1 MTTEQDIRAGEG
13 YRDAG
18 PSTSRDPATQQASE
32 LHEVG
37 NTHEAP
43 PLPQRPTSIRNQ
55 VLPQP
60 FHGQQQPIYV
70 PYGAQPNQHFT
81 YVTPVRPLPKQSSA
95 YIATR
100 LGLTALASVW
110 GIIIIALTSILLSQG
125 GVVASVSLYAYA
137 IVVASIIWNTAEL
150 ITYCV
155 RLRKQAQ
162 RGIHPGAHVGLHL
175 VFWLVGV
182 FALILSVSLY
192 VATEYDIQGC
202 EDRSND
208 NSLVDPY
215 YRYSFCNDYEP
226 IDYYKW
232 NVLPTFR
239 AFLAIFALW
248 WINHFV
254 LFVLACIDTHKRN
267 TLKPTAFVVPV
278 AGQNTGPV
286 QGVYYPQPGG
296 AQPMQY
302 YPYPVMMQPQPTQS
316 AGAQSQ
322 APVTNEKQPAQT
334 YQPLSGFYAPVPGP
348 STQASPSHASAVPPA
363 QNAVSA

>member
-1 MTTEQDIRAGEG
+1 MATEQNLPAGEG
-13 YRDAG
+13 HRDAE

-32 LHEVG
+32 LHEVD
-37 NTHEAP
+37 NTHQAP
-43 PLPQRPTSIRNQ
+43 PLPQRPTSTHNQ

-60 FHGQQQPIYV
+60 FYGQQQPIYV
-70 PYGAQPNQHFT
+70 PYAGQPNQQLT

-110 GIIIIALTSILLSQG
+110 GIIIIALTSILLSDG
-125 GVVASVSLYAYA
+125 GIVSFVSLYAYA

-162 RGIHPGAHVGLHL
+162 RGIHPGAHVGLYL

-182 FALILSVSLY
+182 FALILSVTLY
-192 VATEYDIQGC
+192 VGVEYDIRSC
-202 EDRSND
+202 EDR
-208 NSLVDPY
+208 NSRSSSVDPY
-215 YRYSFCNDYEP
+215 YYNSYCDEYDP
-226 IDYYKW
+226 ITYWKW

-239 AFLAIFALW
+239 GFLAILALW
-248 WINHFV
+248 LINHFV

-267 TLKPTAFVVPV
+267 TLKPAAFVMP
-278 AGQNTGPV
+278 AAAQNTVPV
-286 QGVYYPQPGG
+286 QGVYYPQQAG

-302 YPYPVMMQPQPTQS
+302 YPYPVMMQPQPTRL
-316 AGAQSQ
+316 AGAQMQ
-322 APVTNEKQPAQT
+322 APITNEKQPAQAH
-334 YQPLSGFYAPVPGP
+334 QPLSGFYAPVPGP
-348 STQASPSHASAVPPA
+348 SAQASSSHAGASTPA